1 MAQATFSST
10 PQKDLQQAVRILKD
24 AGCSAV
30 YLFGSQA
37 KGSPHDR
44 SDIDLAIRGCPKG
57 LFFRLVGQLYM
68 ELDTRVDLVDLDN
81 QGDPFVRRLIASGEL
96 VPVA

>member
-1 MAQATFSST
+1 MAQAVVSST
-10 PQKDLQQAVRILKD
+10 PQKDLQQAVQILKD

-37 KGSPHDR
+37 KGNAHDQ
-44 SDIDLAIRGCPKG
+44 SDIDLAIQGCPEG
-57 LFFRLVGQLYM
+57 RFFHLVGQLYM
-68 ELDTRVDLVDLDN
+68 ELDTRIDLVDLDN

-96 VPVA
+96 VPIV